1 MRFII
6 LRETGFTTFM
16 SCIGAIG
23 GALALPFWFG
33 VFDKDYMCLA
43 PAIVMTVVFLAFY
56 GIAFISYRKAVKK
69 RAEAEAQYRADH
81 PDFYKK

>member
-1 MRFII
+1 
-6 LRETGFTTFM
+6 
-16 SCIGAIG
+16 
-23 GALALPFWFG
+23 
-33 VFDKDYMCLA
+33 
-43 PAIVMTVVFLAFY
+43 MTVVFLVFY